1 MALASSVGMLL
12 GLGGAAV
19 GIRQGRQ
26 MEQEALRKLE
36 AFEYQTLKNS
46 FESLKP
52 SLAVEE
58 TALNTMSEFQG
69 GAVDVAQGS
78 DASTAIAL
86 MSNVNEQLGKQRLD
100 TVNRMMDK
108 VYDADVL
115 RGKDEGVMRGMTE
128 ARDQFEL
135 QGLIDQMNAG
145 RQEQADALFGAAKLA
160 VAAGTAKERRL
171 AGLGYDP
178 YATSRAAIDAGNGTF
193 LDFVKTGDLM
203 YFLNK

>member
-1 MALASSVGMLL
+1 MAIASAVGMLL

-58 TALNTMSEFQG
+58 TALDTMSEFQG

-108 VYDADVL
+108 VYEADVL
-115 RGKDEGVMRGMTE
+115 RGKDEGVMRGMKE
-128 ARDQFEL
+128 SRDQFEL

-160 VAAGTAKERRL
+160 VGIGTAKERRL

-178 YATSRAAIDAGNGTF
+178 YATSRSRIDAGDGTF
-193 LDFVKTGDLM
+193 ADFINTGDFN
-203 YFLNK
+203 YFRK

>member
-1 MALASSVGMLL
+1 MALASAVGMLL

-58 TALNTMSEFQG
+58 TALDTMSEFQG

-108 VYDADVL
+108 VYEADVL
-115 RGKDEGVMRGMTE
+115 RGKDEGVMRGMKE
-128 ARDQFEL
+128 SRDQFEL

-160 VAAGTAKERRL
+160 VGAGTAKERRL
-171 AGLGYDP
+171 AGLP
-178 YATSRAAIDAGNGTF
+178 HER
-193 LDFVKTGDLM
+193 V
-203 YFLNK
+203 